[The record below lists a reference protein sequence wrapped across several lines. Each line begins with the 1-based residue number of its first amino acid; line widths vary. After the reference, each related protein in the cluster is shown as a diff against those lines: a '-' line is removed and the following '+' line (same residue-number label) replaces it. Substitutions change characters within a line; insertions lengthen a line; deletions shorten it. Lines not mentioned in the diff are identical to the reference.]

1 MKITMNKEEKEKT
14 IKLIDFI
21 LGLIKYMELEQKL
34 EKKHFIEPRFSNKK
48 DLKELEKKLDETFVF
63 DVPEIPMGL
72 PLRKLMAKT
81 KLHKDEL
88 IKALNDLKNK
98 GAVSAMDLAELEK
111 PTMIGFDAEVV
122 IDANKEKLIQYK
134 NTLLKKEQPEEGV
147 LYLNRVGDLYRE
159 PKEKYCYPMGE
170 TSDRHKIVR
179 FLVTNIGYQTT
190 RVIAVESGNKNEQ
203 TTRTE
208 IGKIRGN
215 IEKYLEIDGKDFLEG
230 KKGSGYRIN
239 PKYKITLKNE

>member
-1 MKITMNKEEKEKT
+1 MNKEEKEKT

-48 DLKELEKKLDETFVF
+48 KLKGLEKKLDQIFVF

-98 GAVSAMDLAELEK
+98 GAVSAIDIAELEK
-111 PTMIGFDAEVV
+111 PKMIGFDSELV

-134 NTLLKKEQPEEGV
+134 NTLLKKEQTEEAA

-159 PKEKYCYPMGE
+159 PKEKYCYPMDE
-170 TSDRHKIVR
+170 ASDRHKIIK
-179 FLVTNIGYQTT
+179 FLLTNTGYQATKL
-190 RVIAVESGNKNEQ
+190 ISVELGSKNEQ
-203 TTRTE
+203 TIRTE

-215 IEKYLEIDGKDFLEG
+215 IEKYLGIDGKDFLEG

-239 PKYKITLKNE
+239 PKYKVSCLP